1 MNKYQLLKF
10 FSMGFL
16 ARGIL
21 ASLFMLFFSEPSFAS
36 SSLVYENGTW
46 NWKEDG
52 VRQNPAQ
59 GNAFKYGHRMI
70 NVKVNGRSYTW
81 LLDTGAS
88 RSVISKD
95 MQRMSISPCV
105 PNKYVLYGVGGGQSI
120 VMAVG

>member
-1 MNKYQLLKF
+1 
-10 FSMGFL
+10 MGFL

-21 ASLFMLFFSEPSFAS
+21 ASFFMLFFSAPSFAS
-36 SSLVYENGTW
+36 TSLVYENGTW

-59 GNAFKYGHRMI
+59 GTAFKYGHRMI

-95 MQRMSISPCV
+95 MQRMSISPCI
-105 PNKYVLYGVGGGQSI
+105 PNKYVLFGVGGGSQL
-120 VMAVG
+120 